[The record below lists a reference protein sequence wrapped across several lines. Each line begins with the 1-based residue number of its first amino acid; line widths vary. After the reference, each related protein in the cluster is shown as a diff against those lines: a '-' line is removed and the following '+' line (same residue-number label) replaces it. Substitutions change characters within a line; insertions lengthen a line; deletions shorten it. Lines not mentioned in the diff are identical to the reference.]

1 MKPTLKAKE
10 LENFIK
16 KETGLD
22 RVAAI
27 TTNTCVFCKDPDL
40 NFRDQ
45 LSEKEY
51 TISGICQKCQD
62 DVFGG

>member
-1 MKPTLKAKE
+1 MAYTRHNYKY
-10 LENFIK
+10 K
-16 KETGLD
+16 KETGFD
-22 RVAAI
+22 RIGAI